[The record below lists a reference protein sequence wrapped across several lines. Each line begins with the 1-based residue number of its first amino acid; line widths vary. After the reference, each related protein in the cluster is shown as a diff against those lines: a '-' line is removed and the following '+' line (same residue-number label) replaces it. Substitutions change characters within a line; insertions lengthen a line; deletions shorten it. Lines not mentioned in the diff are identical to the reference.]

1 VTTKMTLKTTTLHHG
16 RIALALHQLSNSEHG
31 WPLLLLHGLGE
42 RSPDAVG
49 LDIAGWNGSIFAL
62 DFTGHGD
69 SQSPVGGGYSAEIL
83 MADVDTA
90 LSVLGPCTIL
100 GRGLGG
106 YIALLIAGAR
116 PSLVRGAIID
126 DGLGLMG
133 GGGSPGSIH
142 LDMPN
147 RLTSFDNT
155 SSPDPY
161 ALLEMS
167 SDIRPADYASSFAFA
182 ASQGT
187 ENTVSVAVVA
197 KVRPTWL
204 SGIIDQFGV
213 EEMPLTD
220 ALAVFAGAKY

>member
-1 VTTKMTLKTTTLHHG
+1 VSLKTTTLQHG
-16 RIALALHQLSNSEHG
+16 RISLALHHLKESEHG
-31 WPLLLLHGLGE
+31 WPLLVLHGLGE
-42 RSPDAVG
+42 RSPEAVG
-49 LDIAGWNGSIFAL
+49 LDIAGWNGSIYAL

-90 LSVLGPCTIL
+90 LANLGPCTVL

-116 PSLVRGAIID
+116 PALVRGAIID

-142 LDMPN
+142 LDLPN
-147 RLTSFDNT
+147 RLTAIEKTPN
-155 SSPDPY
+155 PDPY

-187 ENTVSVAVVA
+187 ENRVSVAVVA

-204 SGIIDQFGV
+204 SGIVEQFGV

-220 ALAVFAGAKY
+220 ALAVFAGAQF